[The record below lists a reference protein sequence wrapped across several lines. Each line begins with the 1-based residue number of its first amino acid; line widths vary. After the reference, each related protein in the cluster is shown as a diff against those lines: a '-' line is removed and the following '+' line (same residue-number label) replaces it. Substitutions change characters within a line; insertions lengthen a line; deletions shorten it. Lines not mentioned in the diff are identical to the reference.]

1 MSNTYKQPGNI
12 IAFVAGSTIVSGQ
25 LVAVGDRVGV
35 AAVDIASGATGS
47 VHVDGV
53 HEVAK
58 ASPLAITQGA
68 TLYFDA
74 TEGELTTST
83 DGAGSLVNAAAGY
96 AFAAAGS
103 SDTTVLV
110 KLNG

>member
-1 MSNTYKQPGNI
+1 MENYHQRGDI
-12 IAFVAGSTIVSGQ
+12 IDFVAGSTIVSGQ

-35 AAVDIASGATGS
+35 AVTDIANGATGA
-47 VHVDGV
+47 VRVDGV
-53 HEVAK
+53 CEVPK

-83 DGAGSLVNAAAGY
+83 DGTGSLVNAAAGY
-96 AFAAAGS
+96 AFAAALS
-103 SDTTVLV
+103 ADTTVLV